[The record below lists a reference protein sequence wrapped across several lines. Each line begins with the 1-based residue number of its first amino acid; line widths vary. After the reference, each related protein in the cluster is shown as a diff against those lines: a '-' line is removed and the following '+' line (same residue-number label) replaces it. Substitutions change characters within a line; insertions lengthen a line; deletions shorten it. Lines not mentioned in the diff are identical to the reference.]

1 MTTWVEALADHE
13 QLLIGLA
20 TLSGIA
26 AMALAYALM
35 VVRRGG
41 RSGGRPGA
49 PQPRR

>member
-1 MTTWVEALADHE
+1 MTWVEVMAEHE

-20 TLSGIA
+20 SVTGVV
-26 AMALAYALM
+26 AMALAYALV

-41 RSGGRPGA
+41 RGTGRPGN

>member
-1 MTTWVEALADHE
+1 MTWVEFMAEHE

-20 TLSGIA
+20 SVTGIA

-35 VVRRGG
+35 VVRRGSRGAG
-41 RSGGRPGA
+41 RN